1 MPAYSKEEQVKKIRH
16 KPKRGRHTA
25 ITDKCSNEVKR
36 RAAENNPEGYLVC
49 ERCGCSRPSVR
60 FERAHLINA
69 SQYGEGGQPW
79 NIVLLCGPKTETGTC
94 HQWVDETKVG
104 NEWKMEKRR
113 ELLNYYT
120 IGPGRGWQAYTK
132 E

>member
-1 MPAYSKEEQVKKIRH
+1 MPAYSKEQQTRKTRY

-25 ITDKCSNEVKR
+25 ITDKCSTEVKR
-36 RAAENNPEGYLVC
+36 RASEGNPEGYAEC
-49 ERCGCSRPSVR
+49 ERCGCSRPKVR

-79 NIVLLCGPKTETGTC
+79 NIAYLCGPKTETGTC
-94 HQWVDETKVG
+94 HQWADETKEG
-104 NEWKMEKRR
+104 HDWKMQKRA
-113 ELLNYYT
+113 ELFEYYT
-120 IGPGRGWQAYTK
+120 SGNGRRWWT

>member
-1 MPAYSKEEQVKKIRH
+1 MFDFRPVPKVQHRRN

-36 RAAENNPEGYLVC
+36 RSSELTLEGYMVC
-49 ERCGCSRPSVR
+49 ERCGCSIPKVR

-79 NIVLLCGPKTETGTC
+79 NIAILCGPKTETGTC
-94 HQWVDETKVG
+94 HQWADETAEGKA
-104 NEWKMEKRR
+104 WKMEKRA
-113 ELLNYYT
+113 ELLEYYT
-120 IGPGRGWQAYTK
+120 VGDGRHWWCN
-132 E
+132 